1 MNSLNA
7 LASDFGGAEDL
18 VFGLK
23 FDGPATAFTGLAV
36 SLTSETTGV
45 GFGDGVDFFGPGA
58 GAFAGSRLG
67 ASGSG
72 LDAVEV
78 GCCSSEVCEEG
89 GVLAPAGERKIGSKA
104 LCRAIGFTSGTRLD
118 VVSIP
123 GRHPSSTLACSSS
136 KATDQLCPGP
146 IMTYLLFSSSP
157 MLLPLGPSYRPTT
170 LPRC

>member
-45 GFGDGVDFFGPGA
+45 GLDDGVDFFEAGA
-58 GAFAGSRLG
+58 GAFAGSRFG

-72 LDAVEV
+72 LDLVGV
-78 GCCSSEVCEEG
+78 GCCAPEVCNEEG
-89 GVLAPAGERKIGSKA
+89 ILAPAGDRKTGSKA
-104 LCRAIGFTSGTRLD
+104 GCRGNGFTSGTRLD

-136 KATDQLCPGP
+136 KATDQLCPGH

-157 MLLPLGPSYRPTT
+157 TLLPLEPSYQPTT